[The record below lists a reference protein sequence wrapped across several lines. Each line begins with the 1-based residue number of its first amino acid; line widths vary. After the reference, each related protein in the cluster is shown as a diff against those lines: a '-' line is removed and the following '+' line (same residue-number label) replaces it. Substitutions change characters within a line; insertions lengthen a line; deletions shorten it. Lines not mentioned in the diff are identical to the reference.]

1 MIHSSKVSKFIF
13 CSVPWCWAHRHRFW
27 FFCSSTCCLLR
38 KSLQLLLQT
47 HPNWSYL
54 GTKPRDSQRG
64 SIPLSTCKCPQRK
77 YWAFWEETMLRK
89 KSLSLVSV
97 VCDTRSLLHILNLTI
112 FHLDTERKRRHSHSG
127 NRGNPVKWDKVEF
140 IDLLQQWLFSKRN
153 KSWNLALVWT
163 RCFYFFL
170 LSVFPCAAPLLW
182 QLAAL
187 M

>member
-1 MIHSSKVSKFIF
+1 MNILTFTTLKTCTEKFSLSLSLPPLYICMHNDIWSYSLQNFTYRFTLFKKVIHSSKVSKFIF

-77 YWAFWEETMLRK
+77 CWAFWEETMLRK
-89 KSLSLVSV
+89 KSLSECHIPECGMWHSESAAHPKSHHFPLGHWEKTASF
-97 VCDTRSLLHILNLTI
+97 SL
-112 FHLDTERKRRHSHSG
+112 R
-127 NRGNPVKWDKVEF
+127 
-140 IDLLQQWLFSKRN
+140 
-153 KSWNLALVWT
+153 
-163 RCFYFFL
+163 
-170 LSVFPCAAPLLW
+170 
-182 QLAAL
+182 
-187 M
+187 